1 MASTIRGFVLLSSCA
16 LLVALGADPV
26 PAVAATPGAVFPIAL
41 ARALSK
47 DLGLT
52 PAQFVH
58 RANTARRLAA
68 FEKSVR
74 RVYPSVIRGVRLD
87 RTGRPIVALAADPI
101 AGAIR
106 AAAEYVGFTV
116 ENGDQATL
124 VDAESGTPDAIV
136 GTELSNPAAAGL
148 DVVGGTWLYTVR
160 GGISRFC
167 RTGFNAT
174 DIDGNTVNITSA
186 HCDRTQPNPP
196 SGLAIPVP
204 QPPDSDANVV
214 RIMPN
219 ALPRFLASP
228 LGSRVGIL
236 RTPPL
241 DVRLDYGIVRID
253 DSVKGRFQNNL
264 VGLDRGASVAID
276 GVTDPVV
283 GAPVC
288 KVNSPMGFA
297 CGTVTAV
304 DIDEIDGK
312 KFDEKNFNTFGRI
325 FEHIAVAEIDP
336 GSLPGD
342 AGTPLFSGTKA
353 LGIDLAVVGGKV
365 FFQPIRSILD
375 ANPGLT
381 LRTG

>member
-1 MASTIRGFVLLSSCA
+1 MLSGCA
-16 LLVALGADPV
+16 LLIALGADPV
-26 PAVAATPGAVFPIAL
+26 PAVAAAPGADFPIAL
-41 ARALSK
+41 ARALSR

-58 RANTARRLAA
+58 RADTARRLAA

-74 RVYPSVIRGVRLD
+74 RVYPSVIRNVRLD
-87 RTGRPIVALAADPI
+87 RTGRPVVVLADVPI

-116 ENGDQATL
+116 ENADQAPTTL
-124 VDAESGTPDAIV
+124 VDAESGTPGAIV
-136 GTELSNPAAAGL
+136 GNELSNPAAAGL

-174 DIDGNTVNITSA
+174 DGDGNTVNITSA

-264 VGLDRGASVAID
+264 VGLDKGASVAID
-276 GVTDPVV
+276 GVTDPVA

-297 CGTVTAV
+297 CGTVTVV

-325 FEHIAVAEIDP
+325 FEHIAVADIDP

-353 LGIDLAVVGGKV
+353 LGLDLAVVGGKV